1 MDIAFVNVLITVLTL
16 LCMSSLELSNMY
28 AIVRTFLIDSYLTAF
43 RQALAVCQPYA
54 VEDWKP
60 APDRNKYV
68 GTTFVYKWTCQKHL
82 TVCHTTCC
90 Y

>member
-43 RQALAVCQPYA
+43 RQALAACHLML
-54 VEDWKP
+54 WKTGNQHLIEISMWGLHLYINGP
-60 APDRNKYV
+60 AKSI
-68 GTTFVYKWTCQKHL
+68 
-82 TVCHTTCC
+82 
-90 Y
+90 